1 MVKRWRR
8 ALAASH
14 RREEMPERTKEREV
28 VKRERLESTT
38 LPLKTISI

>member
-1 MVKRWRR
+1 MKRRWRKE
-8 ALAASH
+8 LAASH

-28 VKRERLESTT
+28 VKRERLESST